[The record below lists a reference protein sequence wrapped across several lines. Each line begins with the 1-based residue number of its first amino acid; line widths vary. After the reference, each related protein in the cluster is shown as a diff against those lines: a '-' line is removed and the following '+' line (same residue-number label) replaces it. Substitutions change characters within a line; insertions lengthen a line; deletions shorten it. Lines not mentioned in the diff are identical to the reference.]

1 MNDQVNGRPIIGQVN
16 YNLNY
21 LGLKPEEF
29 EANLGTTLHEI
40 THVLGFSSNGF
51 TRFINP
57 DTGKALPREQL
68 VESISFRGFQTTIL
82 KTPKVVELAR
92 KHYGCQTI
100 RGVEMEN
107 QGGGGSLGS
116 HFERA
121 ILMNE
126 VNIKILIIKLKNYF
140 GYIS

>member
-1 MNDQVNGRPIIGQVN
+1 MTDQVNGRAIIGQVN

-40 THVLGFSSNGF
+40 THVLGFSSSGF

-57 DTGKALPREQL
+57 DTGKPLPKEQL
-68 VESISFRGFQTTIL
+68 VESISVRGFQTTIL
-82 KTPKVVELAR
+82 KTPKVVELAK
-92 KHYGCQTI
+92 KHYGCDTI
-100 RGVEMEN
+100 KGVEMEN
-107 QGGGGSLGS
+107 QGGGGSLVS

-126 VNIKILIIKLKNYF
+126 VKKKKKKIKVL
-140 GYIS
+140 